1 MTIHR
6 SSAVAA
12 GALALAATAGLLYV
26 FDPATTAAYPSCPF
40 RALTGLLCPLC
51 GGLRAAHALLH
62 GRVVD
67 AFWLNPLMVSGGAAW
82 VLVRGVAPDLKLGP
96 THHWTAAGIA
106 GVVIFTVAR
115 NLL

>member
-6 SSAVAA
+6 PSAVVA
-12 GALALAATAGLLYV
+12 GALAAAAVLLYL

-51 GGLRAAHALLH
+51 GGLRAAHALVH

-67 AFWLNPLMVSGGAAW
+67 AVLLNPFVFAAAVMGPLVPLRW
-82 VLVRGVAPDLKLGP
+82 V
-96 THHWTAAGIA
+96 AAVGIVFA
-106 GVVIFTVAR
+106 LAR
-115 NLL
+115 NLA